1 MLYKYEELGSTQ
13 DKLKEL
19 FAEGEVD
26 FGDGVQAESQTA
38 GRGRFG
44 RKFYSP
50 PKSGIYLSV
59 LLPFTNAELLTV
71 GAAVAV
77 LQSIE
82 EVTGKRADVKWVNDV
97 YLNGKKIAGILAE
110 AVVDKDGKP
119 AAVIL
124 GVGINVVS
132 PTGDFPEDIQNK
144 AGVLFPP
151 EEVKTHAYK
160 EDDLD
165 ALRESLTFVLLT
177 RLIDLPEQ
185 TRGKAFFNEYK
196 ARLLNPQDVPEGFWE
211 SAPQ

>member
-71 GAAVAV
+71 GAAVSV

-82 EVTGKRADVKWVNDV
+82 EVTGKKADVKWVNDV
-97 YLNGKKIAGILAE
+97 YLHGKKIAGILAE
-110 AVVDKDGKP
+110 AVVDKEGKP

-132 PTGDFPEDIQNK
+132 PISNFPEDIQNK
-144 AGVLFPP
+144 AGALFSP
-151 EEVKTHAYK
+151 EEVQANAYTEK
-160 EDDLD
+160 DIQTV
-165 ALRESLTFVLLT
+165 RESLVFCLLT
-177 RLIDLPEQ
+177 RLVDLPEQ

-196 ARLLNPQDVPEGFWE
+196 SRLLNPQDVPEGVLE
-211 SAPQ
+211 